1 MRATWRL
8 GKRCKGICELRF
20 VIYDVCAYFSTLFYI
35 MKIKDDFHHL
45 IDSIED
51 ERLLQRYYQL
61 IQTINDDQ
69 NGHLWNSLNEDERKE
84 LMIAYKESF
93 DSDNLLSH
101 EQVKLQHE
109 KW

>member
-1 MRATWRL
+1 
-8 GKRCKGICELRF
+8 
-20 VIYDVCAYFSTLFYI
+20 

-51 ERLLQRYYQL
+51 EQLLQRYYRL

-69 NGHLWNSLNEDERKE
+69 NGHLWNSLNEDEKEE
-84 LMIAYKESF
+84 LMTAYKESF
-93 DSDNLLSH
+93 DSNNLVSH

-109 KW
+109 RWLKP

>member
-1 MRATWRL
+1 
-8 GKRCKGICELRF
+8 
-20 VIYDVCAYFSTLFYI
+20 

-51 ERLLQRYYQL
+51 EQLLQRYYQL

-69 NGHLWNSLNEDERKE
+69 NGHLWNSLNEDEKRE

-93 DSDNLLSH
+93 DSNNLLSH
-101 EQVKLQHE
+101 EQVKVQHE
-109 KW
+109 KWDTSLR